1 MKRPVA
7 YFAASM
13 LLVISLAACQSQ
25 SVSESDEVEN
35 PTTAEEEIADIEP
48 DDAATSAG
56 RVFPSDFEDACN
68 GAPVPQAAAYEQ
80 TVGSIHPV
88 YVFYRETAD
97 DSFIQG
103 SGRVPEAWEVPWE
116 DAANAQLVVCLT
128 PVERT
133 LNQSCEFTSDDDPDT
148 YTLEIY
154 DTVYEISVRAAQT
167 GEELESTSLDLKADE
182 CPMFHMFTEGELV
195 DQRNAD
201 FEQSLVEFVK
211 PYVQPE
217 A

>member
-1 MKRPVA
+1 MKRSVA
-7 YFAASM
+7 YIVSSM
-13 LLVISLAACQSQ
+13 LLGLNLAACQSQ
-25 SVSESDEVEN
+25 PTSSEESEN
-35 PTTAEEEIADIEP
+35 PATPTETAEAETG
-48 DDAATSAG
+48 DAETSAS
-56 RVFPSDFEDACN
+56 RVFPSDFEAACN
-68 GAPVPQAAAYEQ
+68 GAPVTQAATYEQ
-80 TVGSIHPV
+80 TAGDIHPI
-88 YVFYRETAD
+88 YVFYREAAD

-116 DAANAQLVVCLT
+116 EAASAQLVVCLT

-167 GEELESTSLDLKADE
+167 GEELESTSVDLKANE